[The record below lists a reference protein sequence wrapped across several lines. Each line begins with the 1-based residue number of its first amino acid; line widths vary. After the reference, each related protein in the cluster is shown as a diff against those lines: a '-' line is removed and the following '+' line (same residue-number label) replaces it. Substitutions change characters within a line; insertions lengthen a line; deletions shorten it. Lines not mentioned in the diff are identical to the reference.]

1 MKKCGKIIFKRN
13 SFIGDNKKMT
23 DSSVFRNN
31 QGTFFSI
38 TMKNE
43 DISIVNE
50 YNVVDKIDIS
60 E

>member
-1 MKKCGKIIFKRN
+1 MI
-13 SFIGDNKKMT
+13 